1 MPDPEFLSWDVIL
14 QLHEESIR
22 RWGGTA
28 GTRDR
33 GQIESAL
40 GAAEFTWIYG
50 GSLFDV
56 AAAYAFILQKRRLS
70 WTEISAPRLPRR
82 CCFWLAADIPASLM
96 TGDYIRRC

>member
-1 MPDPEFLSWDVIL
+1 MSSRLALSRGRRDTRLSWDVIL

-56 AAAYAFILQKRRLS
+56 AAAYAFHIAEAQAFLLR
-70 WTEISAPRLPRR
+70 ISPLR
-82 CCFWLAADIPASLM
+82 
-96 TGDYIRRC
+96 